1 MKISRIILKN
11 FIFENSFGRVDEV
24 RKKYKG
30 IDLKLSNYDDSSRI
44 IFNNVIP
51 KVEIERYL
59 EEKQSFLIENG
70 INLNLSPGV
79 ITELEILGIN
89 TNTFFIRSLK
99 KNESVFKKA
108 PEATLRFH
116 NGEKELEISSIEIWI
131 NRKIVMKVY
140 EKQERTYVDFKFVAL
155 DLKVKDF
162 TEHQIDSL
170 LKNSIQEVKKVLW
183 GEKKDK
189 IPTFMEVLEKR
200 YIREKGNI

>member
-1 MKISRIILKN
+1 MKISRIILKS

-30 IDLKLSNYDDSSRI
+30 IDLKLSNHDDSSRI

-59 EEKQSFLIENG
+59 EEKQSFLIKNG

-140 EKQERTYVDFKFVAL
+140 EKQERTHVDFKFVAL

-162 TEHQIDSL
+162 TENKIDSL
-170 LKNSIQEVKKVLW
+170 LRDSIQEIKKIFW
-183 GEKKDK
+183 GEKQDK
-189 IPTFMEVLEKR
+189 IPTFVEVLEK
-200 YIREKGNI
+200 ILKF

>member
-59 EEKQSFLIENG
+59 EEKQSFLIKNG
-70 INLNLSPGV
+70 INLNFSPGV

-99 KNESVFKKA
+99 KNESIFKKA

-116 NGEKELEISSIEIWI
+116 NGEKELKISSIEIFI
-131 NRKIVMKVY
+131 NKKIVMKVY
-140 EKQERTYVDFKFVAL
+140 EKQERTHVDFKFIGL
-155 DLKVKDF
+155 DLEVKDF
-162 TEHQIDSL
+162 TETKIDSL
-170 LKNSIQEVKKVLW
+170 LRDSIQETKKILW
-183 GEKKDK
+183 GEKQDK
-189 IPTFMEVLEKR
+189 IPTFVEVLEK
-200 YIREKGNI
+200 ILKF